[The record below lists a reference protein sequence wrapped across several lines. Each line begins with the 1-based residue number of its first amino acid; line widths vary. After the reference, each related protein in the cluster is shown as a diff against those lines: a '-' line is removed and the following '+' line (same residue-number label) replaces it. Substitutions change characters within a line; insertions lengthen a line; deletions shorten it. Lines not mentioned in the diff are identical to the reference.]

1 MFRFQ
6 VEWCLGVISVVYK
19 ITDGGDG
26 ELSFVLQEHTSFL
39 TSFCGKVSWKVV
51 HEKLRKTDKLCYH
64 LSHFS

>member
-6 VEWCLGVISVVYK
+6 VEWCLDVISVVCK
-19 ITDGGDG
+19 ITDGG
-26 ELSFVLQEHTSFL
+26 ELSFVSQEHPKFL